1 MTKQDEIDEFT
12 EFVGRQPTGSY
23 LYMILHGDVH
33 RMVCEA
39 IRNDFGQI
47 DIAGLWKEKHDTEA
61 AIKQLR
67 IDHAELIRKHTA
79 EVAKLERDSRYLR
92 CVLDKMDVL
101 AEEAYRDGSDRR
113 KKLKEMA

>member
-39 IRNDFGQI
+39 IRNDFGCI
-47 DIAGLWKEKHDTEA
+47 DIVGLWKEKHDTET
-61 AIKQLR
+61 AIRQLKA
-67 IDHAELIRKHTA
+67 DHAALVAKQTA
-79 EVAKLERDSRYLR
+79 EVAQMERD
-92 CVLDKMDVL
+92 VLFMERTLAKLDDL
-101 AEEAYRDGSDRR
+101 AEEAYRDGMARRR
-113 KKLKEMA
+113 KQKEGK